1 MRVDAAFVGRE
12 PEQARFRAVLADPD
26 GGRILVLTGHG
37 GAGKSTLLRRL
48 AAIAAADPGRDIV
61 ATVDWE
67 AEQPVIRAESATA
80 AGPPIWLV
88 LDRMYRA
95 LTDAVPP
102 GAGRRRI
109 ERAFHPFRE
118 RMRRVPA
125 LAARARDLG
134 LDAGRRPA
142 LSDDERTRLADA
154 GEDLAAV
161 ALAAPLGPA
170 AAPLAKAGRA
180 AITAA
185 VRRIAGWRV
194 EDEEYPSLISEV
206 DALVRAFGHGLDKL
220 AGRGRPP
227 VLLLDSCELLGPAL
241 DWLPALAG
249 RPRAAETWVLGLRD
263 AADPTAGG
271 PAARLVAALPAERA
285 ETMPVRPF
293 GPAESAAYLAEAFGA
308 APPPDVTA
316 ELIVATGGV
325 PLAVALLVGLLRSDV
340 PRDEVFADGPGR
352 AAVATLMRRYLAR
365 LLARPE
371 SAEDLALVHG
381 LALLPG
387 RLDPALLAALWDVPP
402 AEVAGRLDTLAAR
415 YDFVRPGRLPLQR
428 DVATVVLAHLSG
440 PAEREM
446 VRPMHERAVAAL
458 RARLSRHAA
467 AGEAAVTDE
476 DWQRDV
482 AALLWHTYWTG
493 ERAGHRLLCHLYAPV
508 AVLAPGFALELA
520 DIPGSFAHS
529 YASAD
534 RPVLRG
540 VAVLAARPLEHGP
553 ADPAA
558 VGRPV
563 LEALRC
569 HDDEGVLA
577 ADVCRRHAD
586 LVAVMH
592 GDLLG
597 LGVLERLEL
606 AEAAVERV
614 AGADERVRRPV
625 AAVHRRYTGWLAVQY
640 LDEDTTLR
648 REDALRAAR
657 RGVEVSPDDPLAHV
671 VHGTV
676 LTRIGEFAAG
686 EAALREA
693 KRRDPANPARSII
706 LAYALLMD
714 GRYEEA
720 EPELRR
726 GVEARPESAE
736 LRQLLGCVLLSLRKR
751 GDEAVRVLCEADRLA
766 PGDIVTLEAL
776 ASALINEARY
786 AEAEPVLRRAI
797 AIAPTGKLYTHLG
810 LAVGKLGRPDAAL
823 AAHRRAVEL
832 DPRDAAS
839 RVGLAAVL
847 GARGDHAGAEREA
860 RAAIELDPSLYVAHE
875 NLAAS
880 LHYQGRRE
888 ESERAF
894 QRAAVVKAAS
904 GDEVTEVSLAW
915 VKDQALRR

>member
-1 MRVDAAFVGRE
+1 MRVDAVFVGRG

-37 GAGKSTLLRRL
+37 GAGKTTLLRRL
-48 AAIAAADPGRDIV
+48 TAIAAADPGRDIV

-142 LSDDERTRLADA
+142 LSDEERTRLADA

-185 VRRIAGWRV
+185 VRRISGWRV

-285 ETMPVRPF
+285 ETMPMRPF
-293 GPAESAAYLAEAFGA
+293 GPDESAAYLAEAFGA

-316 ELIVATGGV
+316 ELTAMTGGV

-340 PRDEVFADGPGR
+340 PRAEVFADGPGR
-352 AAVATLMRRYLAR
+352 AVVATLMRRYLVR

-371 SAEDLALVHG
+371 SAEDLAFVHG

-387 RLDPALLAALWDVPP
+387 RLDPTLLAALWDVPP

-415 YDFVRPGRLPLQR
+415 YDFVTPGPLPLHR
-428 DVATVVLAHLSG
+428 DVAAVVLTHLSG

-467 AGEAAVTDE
+467 AGEAAVTDA

-482 AALLWHTYWTG
+482 AALLWHTCWTG

-508 AVLAPGFALELA
+508 AVLAPRFALELA
-520 DIPGSFAHS
+520 GIAGRFAGS

-534 RPVLRG
+534 LPVLRG
-540 VAVLAARPLEHGP
+540 LLVLAGRPLEPGP

-558 VGRPV
+558 AGPPV
-563 LEALRC
+563 LEALRG

-577 ADVCRRHAD
+577 ADVRRRHAD

-597 LGVLERLEL
+597 LGILERLDL
-606 AEAAVERV
+606 ADTAVERV
-614 AGADERVRRPV
+614 KGDDERVRRPV
-625 AAVHRRYTGWLAVQY
+625 VQAHRRCTSWFAARF
-640 LDEDTTLR
+640 LDEGTAVP
-648 REDALRAAR
+648 REVALRAGR
-657 RGVEVSPDDPLAHV
+657 RGVEVSPDDPLAHAAY
-671 VHGTV
+671 GTV
-676 LTRIGEFAAG
+676 LTWIGEFAAG
-686 EAALREA
+686 QAALREA

-726 GVEARPESAE
+726 GVEARPESAR
-736 LRQLLGCVLLSLRKR
+736 LRQLLGRVLLSLREP
-751 GDEAVRVLCEADRLA
+751 GGEAVRVLREADRLA
-766 PGDIVTLEAL
+766 PGDVATLEAL
-776 ASALINEARY
+776 AAALINEARY

-797 AIAPTGKLYTHLG
+797 AIGPTGKLHNHLG
-810 LAVGKLGRPDAAL
+810 LAVGQLGRPDAAL
-823 AAHRRAVEL
+823 AAHRRAAEL
-832 DPRDAAS
+832 APDDADI
-839 RVGLAAVL
+839 RVGLAAAL

-860 RAAIELDPSLYVAHE
+860 RAAIELDPGHYLAHE

-880 LHYQGRRE
+880 LHHQGRRE
-888 ESERAF
+888 EAERSSR
-894 QRAAVVKAAS
+894 RAAVAKAAS
-904 GDEVTEVSLAW
+904 GGEITEVP
-915 VKDQALRR
+915 LRG